1 MFEDFQ
7 KRTCLVSGGLGLIGS
22 ALSIY
27 LEKLGAKVFVLDKGS
42 RPQILSPTIEYI
54 QVDLAKLEELD
65 IILKNLVN
73 EVGFDHLF
81 NCASSKD
88 FAQSGFYN
96 AFEDYDFEIWQK
108 ILDINT
114 TSTAILCSV
123 IGTEMV
129 KRRFGTI
136 VNFGSIYGSSMASDQ
151 RIYNSLP
158 ENEKFNTPAVYS
170 VSKGGVV
177 ALSKHLACL
186 WGKNNVRTNVISP
199 GGVKNMQHVNFIS
212 AYASRVPMN
221 RMADVH
227 EIVLPAIFLAS
238 DSASYIN
245 GHELFVDGGLNSW

>member
-1 MFEDFQ
+1 MFEEFQ
-7 KRTCLVSGGLGLIGS
+7 RRTCLVSGGLGLIGS

-27 LEKLGAKVFVLDKGS
+27 LEELGAKVYVLDKGS
-42 RPQILSPTIEYI
+42 RPKSLSPTIEYI

-65 IILKNLVN
+65 IILKNLLKKVT
-73 EVGFDHLF
+73 FDHLF
-81 NCASSKD
+81 NCASSKE
-88 FAQSGFYN
+88 FAQIGFYN
-96 AFEDYDFEIWQK
+96 TFEDYDFEIWKK

-114 TSTAILCSV
+114 TSTAKLCSIV
-123 IGTEMV
+123 GTEMV
-129 KRRFGTI
+129 KNHFGTI
-136 VNFGSIYGSSMASDQ
+136 VNFGSIYGSTMAADQ
-151 RIYNSLP
+151 RIYNRLP
-158 ENEKFNTPAVYS
+158 KNEKFNTPAVYS

-199 GGVKNMQHVNFIS
+199 GGVKNAQNENFIS

-221 RMADVH
+221 RMADVN